1 MRAADEVLEA
11 VGRNNWFRRDR
22 INIGL
27 IQDQLL
33 ELEGFL
39 CFARARACCRSTHIK
54 DTPLFVVGFA
64 QGEVK

>member
-39 CFARARACCRSTHIK
+39 CFARARAADQRTSKI
-54 DTPLFVVGFA
+54 PLFLSSVLLKGR
-64 QGEVK
+64 